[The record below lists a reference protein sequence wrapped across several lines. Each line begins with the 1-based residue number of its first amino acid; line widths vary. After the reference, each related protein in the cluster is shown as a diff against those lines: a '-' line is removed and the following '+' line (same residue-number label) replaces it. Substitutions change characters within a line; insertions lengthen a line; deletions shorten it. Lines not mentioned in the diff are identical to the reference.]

1 MAIVKGVPDI
11 VIYGAGAFAIYWF
24 VFRDE
29 DEGWIQ
35 ASTRTANA
43 RRTFLNELARRKAAG
58 ETVDR
63 RQKPYFGT

>member
-29 DEGWIQ
+29 DEGIVI
-35 ASTRTANA
+35 ARGRATRNRAN
-43 RRTFLNELARRKAAG
+43 FLNELARRKAAG
-58 ETVDR
+58 EVVDR
-63 RQKPYFGT
+63 RPKPYFGT

>member
-11 VIYGAGAFAIYWF
+11 VIYGVGAFAIYWF

-29 DEGWIQ
+29 DEGYVQ
-35 ASTRTANA
+35 ASVRAGNN
-43 RRTFLNELARRKAAG
+43 RRAFLNELARRKAAG